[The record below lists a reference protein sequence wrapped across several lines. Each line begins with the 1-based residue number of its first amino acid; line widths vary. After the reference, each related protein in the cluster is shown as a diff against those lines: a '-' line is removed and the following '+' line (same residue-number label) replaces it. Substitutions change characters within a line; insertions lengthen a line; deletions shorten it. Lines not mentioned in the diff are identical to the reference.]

1 MALFKYILPTV
12 RQTTNQNLPLFHRNG
27 YKEVACIHAV
37 KPLTEDNGTELR
49 YVEDPSTAYLLRCG
63 CICSPD
69 VVYQGSAASGAVSQR
84 VTVRGGAIEA
94 LRKRK
99 PPLYI
104 HQQLMCRK
112 EILIHNWKQPVMKSE
127 P

>member
-1 MALFKYILPTV
+1 MV
-12 RQTTNQNLPLFHRNG
+12 
-27 YKEVACIHAV
+27 
-37 KPLTEDNGTELR
+37 LR
-49 YVEDPSTAYLLRCG
+49 YIEDPSTAYLLRCG

-69 VVYQGSAASGAVSQR
+69 VVYQGSAASEAVSQCA
-84 VTVRGGAIEA
+84 TVKGGAIEA

-99 PPLYI
+99 PPLYE

-112 EILIHNWKQPVMKSE
+112 EIFIHNWKQPVMKSE